1 VSKRGPGA
9 VNFFQITGEGR
20 DGTPQVRNPPERCVF
35 DRDVTYNYKFDFYCC
50 HQRVTQGSITPTYY
64 DVLYNDFIIK
74 KEGQEGGMQAAK
86 FQEFTQQ
93 FASIY
98 QNWPGGPIRVPAPLI
113 YAAKLS
119 DMVADHLRE
128 QFNPRLQS
136 FLFFL

>member
-1 VSKRGPGA
+1 MA
-9 VNFFQITGEGR
+9 AAE
-20 DGTPQVRNPPERCVF
+20 
-35 DRDVTYNYKFDFYCC
+35 
-50 HQRVTQGSITPTYY
+50 QGSITPTYY

-74 KEGQEGGMQAAK
+74 KEGQEGGMEAAK

-93 FASIY
+93 LASIY
-98 QNWPGGPIRVPAPLI
+98 QNWYVGWRGGWSSYGWLCVPICIASVCACVCVFRPGGPIRVPAPLM

-128 QFNPRLQS
+128 QFNPRLES